1 LTANQSAGVLRCIA
15 VKAPSYGRQ
24 RAAILEDLAIL
35 TGGRP
40 IIAEAGASARQVVPA
55 DLGHARGAWATAK
68 AFGLRGGQG
77 DRAHLRERIRET
89 RAELICATSTASRD
103 EARARLGKLMG
114 GVAILQV
121 GGVTTGAIEARKVK
135 AQRAAIALR
144 LALEDGVVPGG
155 GCAYIRCQAAVT
167 QVETV
172 GDERLGRDALVRA
185 LEEPLAAISRNA
197 GYDPAMIVAGVKQ
210 IPPDSGFDARSG
222 QMVDLWSAG
231 ILDPAAVLTA
241 ALEAAV
247 SGATMALTTDVL
259 VHRRRPPE
267 VVEP

>member
-1 LTANQSAGVLRCIA
+1 
-15 VKAPSYGRQ
+15 
-24 RAAILEDLAIL
+24 
-35 TGGRP
+35 
-40 IIAEAGASARQVVPA
+40 
-55 DLGHARGAWATAK
+55 
-68 AFGLRGGQG
+68 
-77 DRAHLRERIRET
+77 
-89 RAELICATSTASRD
+89 
-103 EARARLGKLMG
+103 MG